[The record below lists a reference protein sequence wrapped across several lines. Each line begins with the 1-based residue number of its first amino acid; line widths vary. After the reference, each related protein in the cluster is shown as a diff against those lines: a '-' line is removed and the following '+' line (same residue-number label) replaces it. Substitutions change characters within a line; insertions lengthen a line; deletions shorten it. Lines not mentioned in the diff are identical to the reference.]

1 MLLALV
7 LSGLFIASFLL
18 TGAVQRIA
26 LRGGMLDVP
35 VSRSLHEKA
44 KPVGGGI
51 VIALLFLVYAGACF
65 FRGDI
70 LLHEFLALV
79 GGALVALVGLLDD
92 LWKLSLA
99 WRIPAQF
106 AAASWVI
113 LWLGNVPPIDFY
125 FFVLGESFLL
135 NALAVL
141 ALVWLLNLY
150 NFMDGVDGLAA
161 SELVFVN
168 VLCFMIAIA
177 VDDMALGLLSAG
189 FGAVA
194 LGFLVWNWP
203 PARIFMGDAG
213 SNFIGFSLGVL
224 ALLSMA
230 QGGMT
235 VWTWLLLLG
244 VFVSDATVT
253 LVRRIARGD
262 KWYEGHCCHAY
273 QHAVGRLGGHRR
285 VSLAVLALNVFW
297 LAPLAWWTVMRP
309 QWGLPLAVLGLAP
322 LALLALRLGGGVP
335 AADAEAGGVSAD
347 AQAGG
352 VSAAERGR

>member
-1 MLLALV
+1 MFLAAV

-18 TGAVQRIA
+18 TGTVRRFA
-26 LRGGMLDVP
+26 LRGGMLDIP
-35 VSRSLHEKA
+35 VSRSLHEEA

-51 VIALLFLVYAGACF
+51 VIALLFLAYAGACHLQGSIPL
-65 FRGDI
+65 R
-70 LLHEFLALV
+70 EFLALA

-92 LWKLSLA
+92 LWKLPLA

-161 SELVFVN
+161 GELVFVN
-168 VLCFMIAIA
+168 VLGFMIAVLADDA
-177 VDDMALGLLSAG
+177 VLGLLSAG

-224 ALLSMA
+224 ALLSMRHDS
-230 QGGMT
+230 MT

-273 QHAVGRLGGHRR
+273 QHAVERLGGHRR
-285 VSLAVLALNVFW
+285 VTLAILALNCLW
-297 LAPLAWWTVMRP
+297 LAPLAWWTVIRP
-309 QWGLPLAVLGLAP
+309 QWGMPLALAGLAP
-322 LALLALRLGGGVP
+322 LVILALRLGAGVP
-335 AADAEAGGVSAD
+335 AT
-347 AQAGG
+347 
-352 VSAAERGR
+352 ERGR

>member
-18 TGAVQRIA
+18 TGAIRRYA
-26 LRGGMLDVP
+26 LRGGMLDIP
-35 VSRSLHEKA
+35 VSRSLHEEA

-51 VIALLFLVYAGACF
+51 VIALLFLAYAGACHL
-65 FRGDI
+65 RGSI
-70 LLHEFLALV
+70 SLSEFLALA

-92 LWKLSLA
+92 LRKLSLA

-106 AAASWVI
+106 VAAIWAVW
-113 LWLGNVPPIDFY
+113 WLGDVAPIDFR
-125 FFVLGESFLL
+125 FFTLGESFLL

-150 NFMDGVDGLAA
+150 NFMDGIDGLAA
-161 SELVFVN
+161 TELVFVTA
-168 VLCFMIAIA
+168 LGFLIA
-177 VDDMALGLLSAG
+177 VSADDAALGLLCAG
-189 FGAVA
+189 LGASA
-194 LGFLVWNWP
+194 LGFLAWNWP

-213 SNFIGFSLGVL
+213 SNFIGFSLGAL
-224 ALLSMA
+224 ALLSMRHDS
-230 QGGMT
+230 MT

-273 QHAVGRLGGHRR
+273 QHAVEKLGGHRR
-285 VSLAVLALNVFW
+285 VTLAILALNCLW
-297 LAPLAWWTVMRP
+297 LAPLAWGTVIRP
-309 QWGLPLAVLGLAP
+309 QWGLPLALIGLAP
-322 LALLALRLGGGVP
+322 LLLLSVRLGGGVP
-335 AADAEAGGVSAD
+335 AADIRAAGVPAT
-347 AQAGG
+347 
-352 VSAAERGR
+352 ERGG

>member
-113 LWLGNVPPIDFY
+113 WWLGNVPPIDFY

-161 SELVFVN
+161 TELVFVN
-168 VLCFMIAIA
+168 VLCFMIAVSADDA
-177 VDDMALGLLSAG
+177 VLGLLSAG
-189 FGAVA
+189 FGAAA

-224 ALLSMA
+224 ALLSMLHDS
-230 QGGMT
+230 MT

-253 LVRRIARGD
+253 LFRRISGGH

-273 QHAVGRLGGHRR
+273 QHAVERLGSHRR
-285 VSLAVLALNVFW
+285 VTLAILALNCFW

-309 QWGLPLAVLGLAP
+309 QWGMPLALAGLAP
-322 LALLALRLGGGVP
+322 LVILALRLDAGVP
-335 AADAEAGGVSAD
+335 ATG
-347 AQAGG
+347 
-352 VSAAERGR
+352 RGR

>member
-1 MLLALV
+1 MLLAFV

-18 TGAVQRIA
+18 TGAIRRYA
-26 LRGGMLDVP
+26 LRGGMLDIP
-35 VSRSLHEKA
+35 VSRSLHEEA

-51 VIALLFLVYAGACF
+51 VIALLFLAYAGACHLQGSIPL
-65 FRGDI
+65 R
-70 LLHEFLALV
+70 EFLALA

-106 AAASWVI
+106 AAAIWAVW
-113 LWLGNVPPIDFY
+113 WLGNVSPIDFW
-125 FFVLGESFLL
+125 FFTLGESFLL
-135 NALAVL
+135 DALAVL

-150 NFMDGVDGLAA
+150 NFMDGIDGLAA
-161 SELVFVN
+161 TELVFVT
-168 VLCFMIAIA
+168 VLGFLIA
-177 VDDMALGLLSAG
+177 VAADDAVLGLLSAG
-189 FGAVA
+189 LGALA
-194 LGFLVWNWP
+194 LGFLAWNWP

-224 ALLSMA
+224 ALLSMRHDS
-230 QGGMT
+230 MT

-273 QHAVGRLGGHRR
+273 QHAVERFGSHRR
-285 VSLAVLALNVFW
+285 ITLAILALNCLW
-297 LAPLAWWTVMRP
+297 LAPLAWGTVIRP
-309 QWGLPLAVLGLAP
+309 QWGMPLALTGLAP
-322 LALLALRLGGGVP
+322 LVLLAVRLGGGVP
-335 AADAEAGGVSAD
+335 T
-347 AQAGG
+347 
-352 VSAAERGR
+352 AERGR

>member
-18 TGAVQRIA
+18 TGAIRRFA
-26 LRGGMLDVP
+26 LRGGMLDIP
-35 VSRSLHEKA
+35 VSRSLHEEA

-51 VIALLFLVYAGACF
+51 VIALLFLAYAGACHLQGSIPL
-65 FRGDI
+65 R
-70 LLHEFLALV
+70 EFLALA

-106 AAASWVI
+106 AAAIWAVW
-113 LWLGNVPPIDFY
+113 WLGNVSPIDFW
-125 FFVLGESFLL
+125 FFTLGESFLL
-135 NALAVL
+135 DALAVL

-150 NFMDGVDGLAA
+150 NFMDGIDGLAA
-161 SELVFVN
+161 TELVFVT
-168 VLCFMIAIA
+168 VVGFLIA
-177 VDDMALGLLSAG
+177 VAAADAVLGLLSAG
-189 FGAVA
+189 LGALA
-194 LGFLVWNWP
+194 LGFLAWNWP

-224 ALLSMA
+224 ALLSMRHDS
-230 QGGMT
+230 MT

-273 QHAVGRLGGHRR
+273 QHAVERFGSHRR
-285 VSLAVLALNVFW
+285 ITLAILALNCLW
-297 LAPLAWWTVMRP
+297 LAPLAWGTVIRP
-309 QWGLPLAVLGLAP
+309 QWGMPLALTGLAP
-322 LALLALRLGGGVP
+322 LVLLAVRLGGGVP
-335 AADAEAGGVSAD
+335 T
-347 AQAGG
+347 
-352 VSAAERGR
+352 AERDR

>member
-1 MLLALV
+1 MLLAFV

-18 TGAVQRIA
+18 TGAIRRYA
-26 LRGGMLDVP
+26 LRGGMLDIP
-35 VSRSLHEKA
+35 VSRSLHEEA

-51 VIALLFLVYAGACF
+51 VIALLFLAYAGACHLQGSIPL
-65 FRGDI
+65 R
-70 LLHEFLALV
+70 EFLALA

-161 SELVFVN
+161 GELVFVN
-168 VLCFMIAIA
+168 VLCFMVAIA

-194 LGFLVWNWP
+194 LGFLAWNWP

-224 ALLSMA
+224 ALLSMRHDS
-230 QGGMT
+230 MT

-273 QHAVGRLGGHRR
+273 QHAVERFGSHRR
-285 VSLAVLALNVFW
+285 ITLAILALNCLW
-297 LAPLAWWTVMRP
+297 LAPLAWGTVIRP
-309 QWGLPLAVLGLAP
+309 QWGMPLALTGLAP
-322 LALLALRLGGGVP
+322 LVLLAVRLGGGVP
-335 AADAEAGGVSAD
+335 T
-347 AQAGG
+347 
-352 VSAAERGR
+352 AERGR